1 MGLLVSILSWRS
13 FGAACR
19 LSCWF
24 YGAVGLLSWLLFGV
38 VGLLSWRLVLELKT
52 TCSRIQKQ
60 LALELK
66 TACFG
71 SRFETQLVLELKTA
85 LFSRRGRPV
94 SPSSDSDRGLSIV
107 FYTRTLAVARPGPS
121 RVVASRVAS
130 LEVLPTKTVVPRG
143 APDKNRGPPRCS
155 RLKPWPP
162 EVLPTTTVAPR
173 YAPDPSRAVAS
184 RVAPR
189 GAPD

>member
-60 LALELK
+60 LVLELK

-94 SPSSDSDRGLSIV
+94 SPNSDSDRGLSIV

-121 RVVASRVAS
+121 RVVASRVS
-130 LEVLPTKTVVPRG
+130 LSRCYRLKPWSPEVLPTKTV
-143 APDKNRGPPRCS
+143 
-155 RLKPWPP
+155 
-162 EVLPTTTVAPR
+162 
-173 YAPDPSRAVAS
+173 
-184 RVAPR
+184 APR